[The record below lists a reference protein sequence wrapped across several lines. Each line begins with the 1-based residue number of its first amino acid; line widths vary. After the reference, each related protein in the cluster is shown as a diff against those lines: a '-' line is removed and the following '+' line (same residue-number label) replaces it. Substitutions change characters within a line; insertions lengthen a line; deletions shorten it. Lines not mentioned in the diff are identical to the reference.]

1 MKYYVNEIDFARN
14 GSFKRFNEEVWNF
27 EATEIVT
34 PHGTLKIR
42 YALFVEQGPHVGVQF
57 SVSGKLS
64 LNDFSCSNGSESTTN
79 IKTLAL
85 VRQPHN
91 VWLWVYAFDEYNR
104 PVVNFCGHDDLDG
117 LAIYVD
123 ELKSIY

>member
-1 MKYYVNEIDFARN
+1 MKYYVNEIDFAGN

-42 YALFVEQGPHVGVQF
+42 DALFVEQGPHVGVQF

-64 LNDFSCSNGSESTTN
+64 LNDFSCSNGS
-79 IKTLAL
+79 
-85 VRQPHN
+85 
-91 VWLWVYAFDEYNR
+91 
-104 PVVNFCGHDDLDG
+104 DLQQTSRRLRLCVSLIMFG
-117 LAIYVD
+117 FGFMPLMNTIV
-123 ELKSIY
+123 LS